1 MRQSERIKIV
11 FVMAGVLSLA
21 GMLPGCR
28 SSIAESGDASLVILV
43 IDENNR
49 AVKDFSVVVENAVLY
64 GNGTTNSQGMCSFT
78 GIAKKEFF
86 ISGQKNGF
94 TRLSDIPVKMGKN
107 GEVLCFSVWSEA
119 FVFEKVLS
127 FYEQNKFT
135 EGLNLLSTLSIFPDS
150 WSLAALCLY
159 EAVGL
164 MRTGQNRE
172 ALKTLEKIKKTEN
185 EGKLNNALRLP
196 YKVNGKISKETEL
209 TFSGSF
215 VNQSDKPIKSFTVV
229 FNVCNEDGE
238 SVVAQ
243 KDNVVYEC
251 RQSVPSYSS
260 SDFSFELTDYLQ
272 SNVRK
277 LRKATY
283 EYLYVSQ
290 IVYEDE
296 TIWMDPFGIEV
307 W

>member
-1 MRQSERIKIV
+1 M
-11 FVMAGVLSLA
+11 
-21 GMLPGCR
+21 
-28 SSIAESGDASLVILV
+28 
-43 IDENNR
+43 
-49 AVKDFSVVVENAVLY
+49 
-64 GNGTTNSQGMCSFT
+64 
-78 GIAKKEFF
+78 
-86 ISGQKNGF
+86 
-94 TRLSDIPVKMGKN
+94 
-107 GEVLCFSVWSEA
+107 
-119 FVFEKVLS
+119 
-127 FYEQNKFT
+127 
-135 EGLNLLSTLSIFPDS
+135 
-150 WSLAALCLY
+150 
-159 EAVGL
+159 
-164 MRTGQNRE
+164 
-172 ALKTLEKIKKTEN
+172 
-185 EGKLNNALRLP
+185 
-196 YKVNGKISKETEL
+196 
-209 TFSGSF
+209 
-215 VNQSDKPIKSFTVV
+215 NQSDKPIKSFTVV

-243 KDNVVYEC
+243 RDNVVYEC